1 MKTLKN
7 IIITIDPESAK
18 AGYQEENEFKVME
31 VNSDI
36 TDVESIVSAR
46 VQPNEELK
54 EFLCQITEDQHL
66 SEERILYRMV
76 DESYRFLA
84 VSNMT
89 VAEQG
94 KYNAFKVA
102 VENEI
107 NA

>member
-7 IIITIDPESAK
+7 IIVAIDSEIVK
-18 AGYQEENEFKVME
+18 AGYQEDSEFKVIDLTTATE
-31 VNSDI
+31 DI
-36 TDVESIVSAR
+36 DIIVSDRLKADE
-46 VQPNEELK
+46 VLK
-54 EFLCQITEDQHL
+54 EYLVQVTEDQHL
-66 SEERILYRMV
+66 SEERILYRMT

-102 VENEI
+102 VETDI